1 MTKAWVKL
9 PYVRASAT
17 ARVDPDPDVALL
29 ARLSTPG
36 SLVLLLVNGGD

>member
-17 ARVDPDPDVALL
+17 VRVGPDPDVALL
-29 ARLSTPG
+29 ARLSIPG
-36 SLVLLLVNGGD
+36 SPVLLLVNGGD

>member
-17 ARVDPDPDVALL
+17 ARADPDSDVALL
-29 ARLSTPG
+29 ARLSTLGVPG
-36 SLVLLLVNGGD
+36 VASRERR